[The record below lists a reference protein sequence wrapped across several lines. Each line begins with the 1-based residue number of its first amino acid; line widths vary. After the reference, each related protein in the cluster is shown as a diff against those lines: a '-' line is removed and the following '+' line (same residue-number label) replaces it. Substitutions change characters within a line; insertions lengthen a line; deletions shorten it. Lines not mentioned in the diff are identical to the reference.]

1 VTPDATPATN
11 STSYTWSPW
20 PPQHGRVAQRFALIA
35 AHKAILA
42 ALGLPE
48 PARYFDFTTSSD

>member
-1 VTPDATPATN
+1 LATE
-11 STSYTWSPW
+11 
-20 PPQHGRVAQRFALIA
+20 HGRVAQRFALIA

-48 PARYFDFTTSSD
+48 TARYFDFTTSSD